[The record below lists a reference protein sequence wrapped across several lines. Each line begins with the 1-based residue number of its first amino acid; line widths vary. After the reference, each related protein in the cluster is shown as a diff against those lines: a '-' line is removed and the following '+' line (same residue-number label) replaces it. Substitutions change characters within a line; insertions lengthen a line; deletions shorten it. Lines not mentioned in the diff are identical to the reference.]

1 MIRAMKGHK
10 THAHATIIEHDELL
24 MVNSSLH
31 MPTSFFFFFFKEKKE
46 WLEMKSLKQL
56 KPSFRVFFSSVFSI
70 FQWM

>member
-46 WLEMKSLKQL
+46 
-56 KPSFRVFFSSVFSI
+56 
-70 FQWM
+70 